1 MQAYEATLAKLH
13 KTVAPAGHVFMAA
26 ICVDPAEQGKG
37 VGKRLMRATQAIA
50 AKLKVPCYTETCGK
64 KKPII
69 FGKFGYKVKA
79 EEKISV
85 DGADFE
91 HPMVGMSTE

>member
-1 MQAYEATLAKLH
+1 M
-13 KTVAPAGHVFMAA
+13 PSAGTPSCS

-50 AKLKVPCYTETCGK
+50 TKLKVPCYTETNGK

-79 EEKISV
+79 EEKVSV
-85 DGADFE
+85 DGVDFE
-91 HPMVGMSTE
+91 HPLVAMLTE